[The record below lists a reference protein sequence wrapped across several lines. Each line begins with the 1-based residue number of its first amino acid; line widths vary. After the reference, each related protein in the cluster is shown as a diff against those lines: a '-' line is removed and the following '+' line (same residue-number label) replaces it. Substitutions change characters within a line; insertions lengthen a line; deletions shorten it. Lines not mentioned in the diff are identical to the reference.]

1 MLNRL
6 NGVEVV
12 LKAVHRL
19 KLEWV
24 HVERVPVPDS
34 TREVA
39 IWVSCAVAL
48 SLLDMDVLFL
58 RGTIRADVGSSVYVC
73 SARWR
78 AERL

>member
-1 MLNRL
+1 MVKTSKVLAVMLNRL

-39 IWVSCAVAL
+39 I
-48 SLLDMDVLFL
+48 
-58 RGTIRADVGSSVYVC
+58 
-73 SARWR
+73 
-78 AERL
+78 